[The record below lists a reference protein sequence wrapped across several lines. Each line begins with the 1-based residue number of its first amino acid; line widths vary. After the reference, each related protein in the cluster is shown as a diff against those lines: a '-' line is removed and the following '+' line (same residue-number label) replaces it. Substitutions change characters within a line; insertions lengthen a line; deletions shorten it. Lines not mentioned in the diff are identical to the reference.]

1 VTQSAIAVGQ
11 LGKRYRLLTTR
22 STSLRETISEA
33 GARLVRRSRPED
45 AAEKSFWALRD
56 VSFDVGEGE
65 IVGIVGNNG
74 AGKSTLLKI
83 LSRITPPTEG
93 TVRLRGRVGSLLEV
107 GTGFHPELSGRDN
120 IFMNGVLLGMERREI
135 RRRFD
140 EIVAFAEVEK
150 FIELPVKRYSSGMY
164 LRLAFAV
171 AAHLETDILLIDE
184 VLAVGDIA
192 FQKKCLARM
201 DEVAHAGRT
210 ILFVSHNLTA
220 VQALCPRTIWIDQG
234 ELVAD
239 GETRNVLTGY
249 LKSANESGSAHERVW
264 SAAEGP
270 SAGGVRLQR
279 AMVRPADGKPSDP
292 IDVTAAIVVEFEFVV
307 DEPAAAATAGF
318 QLINDQ
324 GILLFDMG
332 PDEGPVEWP
341 RGLHRLRATIPGD
354 LLNAGSYRATLM
366 LYRKGNIDLQMPE
379 LLGFDVLD
387 APDNRHG
394 WFGTWP
400 GVIRPSLAWT
410 HEVEA
415 QRHPA

>member
-1 VTQSAIAVGQ
+1 MTKSAISAAG
-11 LGKRYRLLTTR
+11 LGKRYRMLTTR
-22 STSLRETISEA
+22 SASLRETLREA
-33 GARLVRRSRPED
+33 GVRLVRRTQARDE
-45 AAEKSFWALRD
+45 AEKSFWALRD
-56 VSFDVGEGE
+56 VSFDVAEGE

-93 TVRLRGRVGSLLEV
+93 SVRLRGRIGSLLEV

-120 IFMNGVLLGMERREI
+120 IYMNGVLLGMERREI

-184 VLAVGDIA
+184 VLAVGDVA
-192 FQKKCLARM
+192 FQKKCMARM

-220 VQALCPRTIWIDQG
+220 VQALCPRTIWIDKG
-234 ELVAD
+234 GLVSD
-239 GETRNVLTGY
+239 GETRQVLTGY
-249 LKSANESGSAHERVW
+249 LKSANDTG
-264 SAAEGP
+264 SAAERIWRAEEAPLARGI
-270 SAGGVRLQR
+270 RLQR
-279 AMVRPADGKPSDP
+279 AAVRREAGKLSDP
-292 IDVTAAIVVEFEFVV
+292 IDVGAPIAVEFEFVV
-307 DEPAAAATAGF
+307 EQAAAAVTAGF

-324 GILLFDMG
+324 GVVVFDTG
-332 PDEGPVEWP
+332 PDEGPIEW
-341 RGLHRLRATIPGD
+341 RKGLHRLSATIPGD
-354 LLNAGSYRATLM
+354 LLNAGSFRAALM
-366 LYRKGNIDLQMPE
+366 LYRDGEVEMQMPD

-387 APDNRHG
+387 SPDNRHG
-394 WFGTWP
+394 WYGSWP
-400 GVIRPSLAWT
+400 GVIRPRIAWT
-410 HEVEA
+410 HGFEK
-415 QRHPA
+415 P

>member
-1 VTQSAIAVGQ
+1 MTKSAIAAAG

-22 STSLRETISEA
+22 STSLREMIGEA
-33 GARLVRRSRPED
+33 GARLVRRSRRGD

-56 VSFDVGEGE
+56 VSFNVREGE

-93 TVRLRGRVGSLLEV
+93 SVRLRGRIGSLLEV

-140 EIVAFAEVEK
+140 EIVAFAEVER

-210 ILFVSHNLTA
+210 VLFVSHNLTA

-234 ELVAD
+234 GLVAD
-239 GETRNVLTGY
+239 GETRGVLTGY
-249 LKSANESGSAHERVW
+249 LKSASASGSAQERAW
-264 SAAEGP
+264 PANEAPAAGP
-270 SAGGVRLQR
+270 VRLLSGFVRRAGGT
-279 AMVRPADGKPSDP
+279 PPDP
-292 IDVTAAIVVEFEFVV
+292 IDVTTRIEVAFEFLV
-307 DEPAAAATAGF
+307 DAPTAATTAGF
-318 QLINDQ
+318 QLINDH
-324 GILLFDMG
+324 GVLVFDSG
-332 PDEGPVEWP
+332 PDEGPVEWSQG
-341 RGLHRLRATIPGD
+341 RHRLCATIPGN
-354 LLNAGSYRATLM
+354 LLNAGSYRAGLM
-366 LYRKGNIDLQMPE
+366 LYRDGDITLQMPE
-379 LLGFDVLD
+379 LFAFDVLD
-387 APDNRHG
+387 APENRHG
-394 WFGTWP
+394 WYGTWP

-410 HEVEA
+410 HEVEPPSSA
-415 QRHPA
+415 